1 MKPFADK
8 NKQIDILKSRDLT
21 FLDENKAKRV
31 LMRYGYYEVVN
42 GYKMFLLEEDST
54 KERYKS
60 GATFEHLTSLY
71 ELDKVLEMVLY
82 KLH

>member
-54 KERYKS
+54 KERYK
-60 GATFEHLTSLY
+60 
-71 ELDKVLEMVLY
+71 
-82 KLH
+82 

>member
-42 GYKMFLLEEDST
+42 GYKMFLLEEDCT

-60 GATFEHLTSLY
+60 SPL
-71 ELDKVLEMVLY
+71 K
-82 KLH
+82 K

>member
-1 MKPFADK
+1 
-8 NKQIDILKSRDLT
+8 
-21 FLDENKAKRV
+21 
-31 LMRYGYYEVVN
+31 MRYGYYEVVN

-71 ELDKVLEMVLY
+71 ELDKSIRNGVIQASLEIELS
-82 KLH
+82 LRTAIA